1 MKRHMLTLALCL
13 LAVYT
18 TAQTAKN
25 KIKSID
31 ITIEGLS
38 KEAGIVTAAVK
49 KQLQQMIN
57 KGYIQRK
64 EKDGSWYVF
73 AI

>member
-1 MKRHMLTLALCL
+1 MLTLALCL

-31 ITIEGLS
+31 ITIETPT
-38 KEAGIVTAAVK
+38 AGMT
-49 KQLQQMIN
+49 QQ
-57 KGYIQRK
+57 
-64 EKDGSWYVF
+64 DGEQ
-73 AI
+73 IK